1 MSSPPLSETLWVEGG
16 PSPRAGLLL
25 LHGRH
30 MKADVLAPFV
40 PALALPVRCG
50 VPGGPVRHDDGSRS
64 WWPVDMVQRQ
74 AELARGPVDLAD
86 RQPAGRA
93 EARLALAEAV
103 DEIQARQPAGEP
115 LLLAGF
121 SQGGML
127 ALDYLLHTGDRRVS
141 GLAVFS
147 ASRLALVEW
156 QPLLHRLAG
165 VPVLLAHG
173 RQDTHLSFEAGEAL
187 HALLQSAG
195 AQVEWLPFNGGHEL
209 PLAVWRALRRFVQSH
224 ASH

>member
-1 MSSPPLSETLWVEGG
+1 MSNPPLSETLWVEGG
-16 PSPRAGLLL
+16 PPPRAGLLL

-30 MKADVLAPFV
+30 MRAELLAPFV

-50 VPGGPVRHDDGSRS
+50 LPCGPVQHEDGSRS

-74 AELARGPVDLAD
+74 AELAQGPVDLAG
-86 RQPAGRA
+86 RHPAGRA
-93 EARLALAEAV
+93 EARQVLAGAV
-103 DEIQARQPAGEP
+103 ADLHARQAPGEP

-141 GLAVFS
+141 GLALFS
-147 ASRLALVEW
+147 ASRLALQEW

-165 VPVLLAHG
+165 LPVLLAHG
-173 RQDTHLSFEAGEAL
+173 RHDTHLSFAAGEAL
-187 HALLQSAG
+187 HELLKSSG
-195 AQVEWLPFNGGHEL
+195 AQVHWLPFNGGHEL
-209 PLAVWRALRRFVQSH
+209 PLAVWRGLRRFVQSH
-224 ASH
+224 ARH